1 MFADAP
7 YPVPDAFDEDQG
19 ASLTPGQLAWRQ
31 LRKNRAAMTGGGV
44 LCLLYLMAI
53 FADFLAPYPVD
64 LQRRVL
70 FYHPAPPAPWPHA
83 AGPFSPRPY
92 LLWAPR
98 HVGLA
103 LVADPP
109 RLARRPLLVF
119 RRPHLRVR

>member
-31 LRKNRAAMTGGGV
+31 LRKNGFAMTGGGV

-64 LQRRVL
+64 LQRRGLFFHPPPSVL
-70 FYHPAPPAPWPHA
+70 LLDVAPP
-83 AGPFSPRPY
+83 
-92 LLWAPR
+92 LLP
-98 HVGLA
+98 
-103 LVADPP
+103 PP
-109 RLARRPLLVF
+109 RFPGTSRVAARQLF
-119 RRPHLRVR
+119 